1 MPSEL
6 CSVCGCPNRPWLK
19 VGTVAVAL
27 GLSGRHIRNLLA
39 SGTLHG
45 RKLGARCWRIEHPS
59 VDAYAR
65 RADNRAD
72 EGVIPATT
80 PQETAA

>member
-1 MPSEL
+1 MPSDT

-39 SGTLHG
+39 SGTLRG
-45 RKLGARCWRIEHPS
+45 LRIGKRCWRVDHLS
-59 VDAYAR
+59 VDVYHR
-65 RADNRAD
+65 HADNRAD
-72 EGVIPATT
+72 EGDIPATT